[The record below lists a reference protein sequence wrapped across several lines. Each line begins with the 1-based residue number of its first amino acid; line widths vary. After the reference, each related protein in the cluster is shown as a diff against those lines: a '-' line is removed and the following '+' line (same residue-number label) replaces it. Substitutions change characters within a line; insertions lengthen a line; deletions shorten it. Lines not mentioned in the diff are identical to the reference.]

1 MASYPY
7 ERMLTLEQLECI
19 FEQAKAESIPPREQ
33 LDPLLLPMDTAVA
46 SLPEVNML
54 AAVAA
59 YVNQGQAVQVA
70 GAPQSGQVRM
80 TVGPEREFIGV
91 GEIDDEARGAQ
102 ASGALSRRTR
112 RGVILRRYRRVLAV
126 VALSVAKSDGDD
138 YDTALISRLN

>member
-91 GEIDDEARGAQ
+91 GEIDDEGRVAPKR
-102 ASGALSRRTR
+102 L
-112 RGVILRRYRRVLAV
+112 VRYH
-126 VALSVAKSDGDD
+126 DEHDEE
-138 YDTALISRLN
+138 